1 MAAVYLL
8 AVGGPV
14 FASLTCRCI
23 TGDVQGVHVCC
34 RHCDHKPVPVVMA
47 EPCCGDYH
55 STDIVL
61 YTTPSHDS
69 EKFVKRAAS
78 ADFPAALAADAVFSV
93 GYVSEPCGVVA
104 ERCVPAVPESHVSSC
119 GLRAPPVLV

>member
-23 TGDVQGVHVCC
+23 TGDVSGVHVCC
-34 RHCDHKPVPVVMA
+34 QHCDHKPVPSVMA
-47 EPCCGDYH
+47 EPCCGDSH

-69 EKFVKRAAS
+69 EKFVKRVVVVN
-78 ADFPAALAADAVFSV
+78 FPAAMSADAIFTV
-93 GYVSEPCGVVA
+93 GYRLVQCSTVA
-104 ERCVPAVPESHVSSC
+104 ERYISSVPESFISSC